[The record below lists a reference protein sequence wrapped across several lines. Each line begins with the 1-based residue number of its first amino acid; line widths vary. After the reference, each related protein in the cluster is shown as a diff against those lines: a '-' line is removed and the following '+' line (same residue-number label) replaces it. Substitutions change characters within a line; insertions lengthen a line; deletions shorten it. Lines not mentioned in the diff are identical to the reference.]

1 MKQKLITAAI
11 IFCIAILIGV
21 LFLLNYRS
29 GQTIFNISYVN
40 GSLPGNLYNT
50 GLICESGDKIFFAN
64 PSDSYKL
71 YSMNQDGSELKKLT
85 DDTATYINA
94 DKNYIYYVCNNER
107 NTGEAFSFLNFSS
120 NVLLR
125 VNRDGS
131 KRSSV
136 TLDDVPCMYAAL
148 VGDYVYYLHYD
159 KSEATTLYRVK
170 IDRNEKEQIDKTPY
184 YTCGVSGQYIYYN
197 GLSGD
202 HNIWRLNTANNSREC
217 VYQGNCWMPVPTEN
231 GNVIYFLDCDDNYKL
246 ASVNVATGEKK
257 TLCDDRIDCFNVY
270 GSYIYFQ
277 RNGDDAAL
285 CRMTTSGS
293 DYIVV
298 AEGNYKDINITGRY
312 VYCREFHS
320 NTMLRTSTAAP
331 GPLETFS
338 PGVIE

>member
-1 MKQKLITAAI
+1 MKQKLITSAI
-11 IFCIAILIGV
+11 IFCIVILIGV
-21 LFLLNYRS
+21 LFLFNYRS
-29 GQTIFNISYVN
+29 GQTIFNNSYVN
-40 GSLPGNLYNT
+40 GNLPGNLYNT
-50 GLICESGDKIFFAN
+50 GLFCESGDKIFFAN

-71 YSMNQDGSELKKLT
+71 YSMNADGSELKKLT

-107 NTGEAFSFLNFSS
+107 NTGDAFSFLNFQS

-125 VNRDGS
+125 VDRDGS

-159 KSEATTLYRVK
+159 KTEATTLYRVK
-170 IDRNEKEQIDKTPY
+170 IDSNEKEQIDKTPY

-202 HNIWRLNTANNSREC
+202 HNIWRLNTASNSREC
-217 VYQGNCWMPVPTEN
+217 VYQGNCWMPVPAEN

-246 ASVNVATGEKK
+246 ACVNTATGEKK

-312 VYCREFHS
+312 IYCREFQS
-320 NTMLRTSTAAP
+320 NTMFRTSTAAP
-331 GPLETFS
+331 GPLEAFS
-338 PGVIE
+338 PGASE